1 MTMSFKIPDSG
12 LQIGGRARPRMVSLV
27 ETMMTADSLWLTACG
42 PDEGEIRTVEA
53 RVIPGTQYEIPDER
67 RSGRG

>member
-1 MTMSFKIPDSG
+1 
-12 LQIGGRARPRMVSLV
+12 MVSLV